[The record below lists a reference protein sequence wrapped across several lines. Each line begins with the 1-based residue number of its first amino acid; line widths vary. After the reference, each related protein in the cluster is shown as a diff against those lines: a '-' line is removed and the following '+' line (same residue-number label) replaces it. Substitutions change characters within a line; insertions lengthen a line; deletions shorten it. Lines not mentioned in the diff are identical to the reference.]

1 MIRGA
6 VIAACLAPTATTAL
20 ELQVPATARLMAE
33 ERTAPDSYDI
43 PVAAFDDGVLPVET
57 LEGRVTR
64 RSWRI
69 DAPGVTTLQLLTPLR
84 EQLQAEGY
92 DRVFECEA
100 DSCGGF
106 DFRFSTEVLEAPKM
120 FVDLT
125 DYRFLA
131 ARKDGGD
138 VPVWMSLLVSRTDT
152 IGFLQ
157 VIEVAPESTP
167 VGTPVRQTLP
177 QPQAAQTTSWM
188 SELPGILETSGR
200 IVLSDL
206 AFPSGS
212 ASLAEGGYE
221 SLTALAEYLKSK
233 PDRLVALVGHTDTTG
248 SLNANIGL
256 SKRRAQSVVSRLINR
271 HGIPEAQITG
281 EGMGYLAPL
290 TTNLTEEGREA
301 NRRVEAI
308 LLSTE

>member
-6 VIAACLAPTATTAL
+6 VIAACLAPMAAKAL
-20 ELQVPATARLMAE
+20 ELQVPATARLLAE
-33 ERTAPDSYDI
+33 ERSAPDSYNI
-43 PVAAFDDGVLPVET
+43 PVAAFSEGNLPVET

-84 EQLQAEGY
+84 EQLETEGFE
-92 DRVFECEA
+92 RIFECETEG
-100 DSCGGF
+100 CGGF
-106 DFRFSTEVLEAPKM
+106 DFRFSTEVLEAPNM

-131 ARKDGGD
+131 ARKGPRDEA
-138 VPVWMSLLVSRTDT
+138 VWMSLLISRTDT
-152 IGFLQ
+152 TGFLQ
-157 VIEVAPESTP
+157 VIDVVPEATP
-167 VGTPVRQTLP
+167 IGTPVRQTLP

-188 SELPGILETSGR
+188 RELPGMLESSGR

-206 AFPSGS
+206 AFTSGS
-212 ASLAEGGYE
+212 ASLADGGYE

-233 PDRLVALVGHTDTTG
+233 PDRVVALVGHTDTTG
-248 SLNANIGL
+248 SLNANIAL
-256 SKRRAQSVVSRLINR
+256 SKRRAESVVSRLINQ
-271 HGIPEAQITG
+271 HGIPKNQVTA